1 MRALYDIDAAIL
13 DCVDQETGEIL
24 DPEKLDAL
32 QMEREQ
38 KLEGVA
44 LWIKDLKAEAEA
56 VKAEA
61 DKLTARKKS
70 LENKID
76 GLKQW
81 LLYALNGEKLKTARC
96 NVYQTHSQKVVI
108 DDEKALVDMLMMS
121 PFGEKFLRV
130 KEPEI
135 DKNAL
140 KDSMKQGYEYE
151 FAHLEQT
158 ESVVIK

>member
-61 DKLTARKKS
+61 DKLTARKKAV
-70 LENKID
+70 ENKID

-81 LLYALNGEKLKTARC
+81 LLYALNGEKLKTPRC
-96 NVYQTHSQKVVI
+96 NVYQTHSQRVTVA
-108 DDEKALVDMLMMS
+108 DEAELISFLQTLKE
-121 PFGEKFLRV
+121 PEKFLRF
-130 KEPEI
+130 KDPELKKDDI
-135 DKNAL
+135 KKAL
-140 KDSMKQGYEYE
+140 KEGYEIPG
-151 FAHLEQT
+151 AVLEET

>member
-1 MRALYDIDAAIL
+1 MKPLYEIDQAIL
-13 DCVDQETGEIL
+13 DCVDMETGEIL

-108 DDEKALVDMLMMS
+108 DDEKALVDMLMTS

>member
-44 LWIKDLKAEAEA
+44 LWVKDLKAEAEA
-56 VKAEA
+56 VKAES
-61 DKLTARKKS
+61 DKLIARKKA
-70 LENKID
+70 LDNKID

-81 LLYALNGEKLKTARC
+81 LLYALNGEKLKTPRC

-108 DDEKALVDMLMMS
+108 DDEKALVDMLMTS

>member
-1 MRALYDIDAAIL
+1 MRSLYDIDQEIL
-13 DCVDQETGEIL
+13 DCVDAESGEIL
-24 DPEKLDAL
+24 DVEKLDAL
-32 QMEREQ
+32 QMEREK

-44 LWIKDLKAEAEA
+44 LWVKDMKAEADA

-61 DKLTARKKS
+61 DKLTARRKA
-70 LENKID
+70 LENRIESAKE
-76 GLKQW
+76 W
-81 LLYALNGEKLKTARC
+81 LLRALDGGKLKTPRC

-108 DDEKALVDMLMMS
+108 DDEKAMIDMLMTS
-121 PFGEKFLRV
+121 PFGEKFLRM
-130 KEPEI
+130 KDPEI

-151 FAHLEQT
+151 FAHLEAT

>member
-1 MRALYDIDAAIL
+1 MRALYEIDQAIL
-13 DCVDQETGEIL
+13 ACVDMETGEIL

-61 DKLTARKKS
+61 DKLTARKKAV
-70 LENKID
+70 ENKID

-96 NVYQTHSQKVVI
+96 NVYQTNSQKVVI
-108 DDEKALVDMLMMS
+108 DDEKALVDMLMTS

>member
-61 DKLTARKKS
+61 DKLTARKKAV
-70 LENKID
+70 ENKID

-108 DDEKALVDMLMMS
+108 DDEKALVDMLMTS

>member
-1 MRALYDIDAAIL
+1 MKPLYEIDQAIL
-13 DCVDQETGEIL
+13 DCVDLETGEIL

-44 LWIKDLKAEAEA
+44 LWVKDLKAEAEA

-81 LLYALNGEKLKTARC
+81 LLYALQGEKLKTPRC

-108 DDEKALVDMLMMS
+108 DDEKAMVDMLMTS

>member
-81 LLYALNGEKLKTARC
+81 LLYALNGEKLKTPRC

-108 DDEKALVDMLMMS
+108 DDEKALVDMLMTS

-158 ESVVIK
+158 KSVVIK

>member
-1 MRALYDIDAAIL
+1 MKPLYEIDQAIL
-13 DCVDQETGEIL
+13 DCVDLETGEIL

-81 LLYALNGEKLKTARC
+81 LLFALGGEKLKTARC

-108 DDEKALVDMLMMS
+108 DDEKALVDMLMTS

>member
-13 DCVDQETGEIL
+13 ACVDQETGEIL

-44 LWIKDLKAEAEA
+44 LWVKDLKAEAEA

-61 DKLTARKKS
+61 DKLTARKKAV
-70 LENKID
+70 ENKID

-108 DDEKALVDMLMMS
+108 DDEKALVDMLMTS

>member
-1 MRALYDIDAAIL
+1 MKPLYEIDAAIL
-13 DCVDQETGEIL
+13 DCVDLETGEIL

-44 LWIKDLKAEAEA
+44 LWIKDLKAEMTS
-56 VKAEA
+56 VKEEA

-70 LENKID
+70 LENKIE
-76 GLKQW
+76 GLKTW
-81 LLYALNGEKLKTARC
+81 LLYALNGEKLKTPRC
-96 NVYQTHSQKVVI
+96 NVYQTYNQKVVI
-108 DDEKALVDMLMMS
+108 DNEEALIDMLMSS
-121 PFGEKFLRV
+121 PSGEKFLRM

-140 KDSMKQGYEYE
+140 KDSLKQGYEFE
-151 FAHLEQT
+151 FVHLEET
-158 ESVVIK
+158 EGIVIK

>member
-61 DKLTARKKS
+61 DKLTARKKAV
-70 LENKID
+70 ENKID

-108 DDEKALVDMLMMS
+108 DDEKALVDMLMTS

-130 KEPEI
+130 KDPEI